1 VIRSGFVW
9 LGGAALVLAA
19 MIASELSGS
28 VTGLPVARLAIAPAP
43 VRNTNLVGVPA
54 ASSDQRWMATI
65 LERPLFTPSRRPP
78 AEAAQLTGALRL
90 TGTIVGPDGPRAIF
104 EPQEGG
110 RAMVVREGERVGGAL
125 VRAIAPGKVVIVDGR
140 GLRLLQPSFTSS
152 AESLLGGPDSSV
164 PAAAAERREAK

>member
-1 VIRSGFVW
+1 MIRSGFVW
-9 LGGAALVLAA
+9 LGGAVLVLAA

-28 VTGLPVARLAIAPAP
+28 VTAPPVAGVAMAPAP
-43 VRNTNLVGVPA
+43 TRNAKLAGEPA

-65 LERPLFTPSRRPP
+65 LGRPLFTPSRRPP
-78 AEAAQLTGALRL
+78 AEAAQVTGALRL

-125 VRAIAPGKVVIVDGR
+125 VRAIAPGKVFIVDGS

-152 AESLLGGPDSSV
+152 AENLLGGAEPSF
-164 PAAAAERREAK
+164 PATAAERREAK